1 MKKTILFG
9 MITAMGLAS
18 CSEEDGL
25 MQGMSGDAIVFTS
38 SVASRVT
45 DTSFERDDIIGVSM
59 YAGNSFASGAEN
71 VQYAT
76 SNGSAFTSQS
86 PITWDQ
92 AGDEATVRFMGVYPY
107 RNGAVQ
113 NGIYSISLSTEEG
126 VDLSENDV
134 MYASTEN
141 VARDQNNISLPFV
154 HKLVKVVMQVCDETG
169 KGLSGATLK
178 INKQQTSGS
187 LDLTDGTVKAKGT
200 ESTLN
205 FAANSN
211 IPGEYQT
218 IVMPSGATPE
228 RVITITYKGVDY
240 PCPVDAYVFESG
252 KKIIFS
258 ATIDKSEPV
267 STNPVQVSADVKDW
281 TSDKIEA
288 GWIFGEGETFE
299 VSGKKA
305 CSLAENVQLSAT
317 PQPIGNFEGKLD
329 RKDVYSLEYAR
340 TAAEADASI
349 SVSGTIYSLPAGKMR
364 GTLLIPVGENV
375 TGFSVS
381 SENEGITL
389 TKVMVY
395 TNNIVGL
402 PITLWTGDGTPGNG
416 IASDEGFPAAGYRLI
431 VARVPLSEEQL
442 AQFVPGA
449 VLQCYFDDN
458 TDVNA
463 AELLWMGTLQL
474 FYRWDNVGKFD
485 EDTHCLTNVVTLS
498 MLDEIRENNN
508 VMILEKNWG
517 GDNLDFRLNRI
528 ELKPVGS
535 SEGEDFSNLLWCH
548 SAEGGEDC
556 YMGYGNIK
564 IGIPA
569 SLKSGDKI
577 RITYSGATEG
587 AYLEGVEG
595 VAGDVND
602 ENSPRIIEQMTINSE
617 DTTVDIQ
624 IDDTMCRAL
633 LELRNTERDGGIIP
647 LTISGQGLSVHKIQL
662 VRGTEE

>member
-18 CSEEDGL
+18 CSEKDGL

-45 DTSFERDDIIGVSM
+45 DTRFERNDVIGVSM

-76 SNGSAFTSQS
+76 SDGRAFTSQS

-113 NGIYSISLSTEEG
+113 NGIYSISLSTEKG
-126 VDLSENDV
+126 VDLSKNDV

-154 HKLVKVVMQVCDETG
+154 HKLVKVVMQVCDEKG
-169 KGLSGATLK
+169 DGLSGATLK

-187 LDLTDGTVKAKGT
+187 LDLTDGTVRAEGA
-200 ESTLN
+200 ESTLE

-211 IPGEYQT
+211 FPGEYQT

-228 RVITITYKGVDY
+228 RVITITYNGVDY

-258 ATIDKSEPV
+258 ATIDKSGPV
-267 STNPVQVSADVKDW
+267 STNPVQVSADVEDW
-281 TSDKIEA
+281 TPEEIEA
-288 GWIFGEGETFE
+288 GWIFFGEGETFE
-299 VSGKKA
+299 VSGKRA
-305 CSLAENVQLSAT
+305 CSLAENVQLSDT
-317 PQPIGNFEGKLD
+317 PQQIGDFKGTLD
-329 RKDVYSLEYAR
+329 KNDVYSLEYTR
-340 TAAEADASI
+340 TAAEGNASI
-349 SVSGTIYSLPAGKMR
+349 SVSGTTYSLPAGKKR
-364 GTLLIPVGENV
+364 GTLLIPVGEKNV
-375 TGFSVS
+375 KGFSVS
-381 SENEGITL
+381 SENKGITL

-402 PITLWTGDGTPGNG
+402 PVTLWTGDGKPGNG

-442 AQFVPGA
+442 DLFVPGA

-474 FYRWDNVGKFD
+474 FYQWNNVGKFD
-485 EDTHCLTNVVTLS
+485 ENTHCLTNVVTLS

-508 VMILEKNWG
+508 VMILEKNWN
-517 GDNLDFRLNRI
+517 DNLKFCLNRI

-548 SAEGGEDC
+548 SAEGGENC
-556 YMGYGNIK
+556 YMDHGDIN

-569 SLKSGDKI
+569 SLQSGDKI

-587 AYLEGVEG
+587 AYLEGV
-595 VAGDVND
+595 AGDVNN
-602 ENSPRIIEQMTINSE
+602 ENSPRIFEQKTINSE

-624 IDDTMCRAL
+624 IDDTMCRDL

-662 VRGTEE
+662 VR

>member
-45 DTSFERDDIIGVSM
+45 DTSFEPDDTIGVSM
-59 YAGNSFASGAEN
+59 YVGNSFASGAEN

-126 VDLSENDV
+126 VALSENDV

-141 VARDQNNISLPFV
+141 IAKDQNNISLPFV
-154 HKLVKVVMQVCDETG
+154 HKLVKVVMQVCDEKG
-169 KGLSGATLK
+169 AGLSGATLK

-187 LDLTDGTVKAKGT
+187 LDLTDGTVRAEGT
-200 ESTLN
+200 ESTLE

-228 RVITITYKGVDY
+228 RVITITYNGVDY

-258 ATIDKSEPV
+258 ATIDKSRPV
-267 STNPVQVSADVKDW
+267 STNPVQVSADVEDW
-281 TSDKIEA
+281 TPEEKA

-305 CSLAENVQLSAT
+305 CSLAENVQLSDT
-317 PQPIGNFEGKLD
+317 PQQIGGFEGTLD
-329 RKDVYSLEYAR
+329 KNDVYSLEYTR

-349 SVSGTIYSLPAGKMR
+349 AVSGTNYSLPAGKMN
-364 GTLLIPVGENV
+364 GTLLIPVGKNV
-375 TGFSVS
+375 TGFLVS
-381 SENEGITL
+381 SANKDITL

-402 PITLWTGDGTPGNG
+402 PVTLWTGDGIPGNG
-416 IASDEGFPAAGYRLI
+416 IASDEGFPAAGYRPI
-431 VARVPLSEEQL
+431 VARIPLSEEQL
-442 AQFVPGA
+442 ALFVPGA

-474 FYRWDNVGKFD
+474 FYQWNNVGKFD
-485 EDTHCLTNVVTLS
+485 ENTHCLTNVVTLS

-508 VMILEKNWG
+508 VMILEKNWN
-517 GDNLDFRLNRI
+517 DNLEFCLNRI
-528 ELKPVGS
+528 ELKPVSS
-535 SEGEDFSNLLWCH
+535 SESEDFSNLLWCH
-548 SAEGGEDC
+548 SAEGGKDC
-556 YMGYGNIK
+556 YMDYGDIN

-569 SLKSGDKI
+569 SLMSGDKI

-587 AYLEGVEG
+587 AYLEGV
-595 VAGDVND
+595 AGNVND
-602 ENSPRIIEQMTINSE
+602 ENSPRIFEQNTINS
-617 DTTVDIQ
+617 DATTVDIQ
-624 IDDTMCRAL
+624 IDDEMRSAL
-633 LELRNTERDGGIIP
+633 LELRNTEREKSGIVP
-647 LTISGQGLSVHKIQL
+647 LTISGEKLTVHKIQL
-662 VRGTEE
+662 VRGTGK

>member
-59 YAGNSFASGAEN
+59 YVGNSFASGAEN

-76 SNGSAFTSQS
+76 SDGSDFTSQS

-126 VDLSENDV
+126 VALSENDV

-154 HKLVKVVMQVCDETG
+154 HKLVKVVMQVCDEKG
-169 KGLSGATLK
+169 NGLSGATLK
-178 INKQQTSGS
+178 INKQRTSGS
-187 LDLTDGTVKAKGT
+187 LDLTDGTVRAEGA
-200 ESTLN
+200 ESTLE

-228 RVITITYKGVDY
+228 RVITITYNGVDY

-381 SENEGITL
+381 SEYEGITL
-389 TKVMVY
+389 TKVLVY
-395 TNNIVGL
+395 TNKIVGL
-402 PITLWTGDGTPGNG
+402 PVTLWTGNGTPGNG

-442 AQFVPGA
+442 NLFVPGA

-458 TDVNA
+458 TNVDA

-474 FYRWDNVGKFD
+474 FYRWDNVGEFD
-485 EDTHCLTNVVTLS
+485 ENTHCLTNVVTLS

-508 VMILEKNWG
+508 VMILEKNFG

-528 ELKPVGS
+528 ELKPLIS
-535 SEGEDFSNLLWCH
+535 SETEDFSNLLWCH

-587 AYLEGVEG
+587 AYLEGV
-595 VAGDVND
+595 AGDVND
-602 ENSPRIIEQMTINSE
+602 ENSPRIFEQKTINS
-617 DTTVDIQ
+617 DATTVDIQ
-624 IDDTMCRAL
+624 IDDTMCSAL

-662 VRGTEE
+662 VRGTGE

>member
-18 CSEEDGL
+18 CSEKDGL
-25 MQGMSGDAIVFTS
+25 IQGMSGDAIVFTS

-45 DTSFERDDIIGVSM
+45 DTSFEPDDIIGVSM
-59 YAGNSFASGAEN
+59 YAGNSFTSGAEN
-71 VQYAT
+71 VQYTT
-76 SNGSAFTSQS
+76 SDGSAFSSQS

-113 NGIYSISLSTEEG
+113 NGIYSISLSTEKG
-126 VDLSENDV
+126 VALSENDV

-141 VARDQNNISLPFV
+141 IAKDQNNISLPFV
-154 HKLVKVVMQVCDETG
+154 HKLVKVVMQVCDEKG
-169 KGLSGATLK
+169 AGLSGATLK

-187 LDLTDGTVKAKGT
+187 LDLTDGTVRAEGT
-200 ESTLN
+200 ESTLE

-228 RVITITYKGVDY
+228 RVITITYNGVDY
-240 PCPVDAYVFESG
+240 PCPVDTYVFESG

-258 ATIDKSEPV
+258 ATIDKSGPV
-267 STNPVQVSADVKDW
+267 STNPVQVSANVEDW
-281 TSDKIEA
+281 TPEKIEA

-299 VSGKKA
+299 VSGKRA

-317 PQPIGNFEGKLD
+317 PQQIGDFEGTLD
-329 RKDVYSLEYAR
+329 ENDVYSLEYTR
-340 TAAEADASI
+340 TAAETNASI
-349 SVSGTIYSLPAGKMR
+349 VVSGTKYSLPAGKMS
-364 GTLLIPVGENV
+364 GTLLVPVGENV

-389 TKVMVY
+389 TKVLVY
-395 TNNIVGL
+395 TNSIVGL
-402 PITLWTGDGTPGNG
+402 PVTLWIGDGTPGNG
-416 IASDEGFPAAGYRLI
+416 MVGEEAFPAAGYRLI
-431 VARVPLSEEQL
+431 VARIPLSEEQL
-442 AQFVPGA
+442 DLFVPGA
-449 VLQCYFDDN
+449 ILRCYFDDN
-458 TDVNA
+458 TNVDA

-474 FYRWDNVGKFD
+474 FYRWDNVGEFD
-485 EDTHCLTNVVTLS
+485 ENTHCLTNVVTLS

-528 ELKPVGS
+528 ELKPVIS
-535 SEGEDFSNLLWCH
+535 SETENFSNLLWCH
-548 SAEGGEDC
+548 SAEGGGDC
-556 YMGYGNIK
+556 AMDWGNIK

-569 SLKSGDKI
+569 SLKSGDII

-587 AYLEGVEG
+587 ACLEG
-595 VAGDVND
+595 VAGDLNE
-602 ENSPRIIEQMTINSE
+602 ENSPRIFEQKTINS
-617 DTTVDIQ
+617 DATTVDIQ
-624 IDDTMCRAL
+624 IDDEMCSAL
-633 LELRNTERDGGIIP
+633 LELRNAERESGIVP
-647 LTISGQGLSVHKIQL
+647 LTISGEKLTVHKIQL
-662 VRGTEE
+662 VRGTGK

>member
-76 SNGSAFTSQS
+76 SDGSDFTSQS

-126 VDLSENDV
+126 VALSENDV

-154 HKLVKVVMQVCDETG
+154 HKLVKVVMQVCDEKG
-169 KGLSGATLK
+169 NGLSGATLK
-178 INKQQTSGS
+178 INKQRTSGS
-187 LDLTDGTVKAKGT
+187 LDLTDGTVRAEGA
-200 ESTLN
+200 ESTLE

-228 RVITITYKGVDY
+228 RVITITYNGVDY

-299 VSGKKA
+299 VLGKKA

-329 RKDVYSLEYAR
+329 VKDVYSLEYAR
-340 TAAEADASI
+340 TAADADASI
-349 SVSGTIYSLPAGKMR
+349 SVSGTNYILPAGKMR
-364 GTLLIPVGENV
+364 GTLLIPVGEKNV

-381 SENEGITL
+381 SKNEGITL

-402 PITLWTGDGTPGNG
+402 PITLWTGDGTSGNG
-416 IASDEGFPAAGYRLI
+416 IASDEGFPAAGYRPI
-431 VARVPLSEEQL
+431 VARIPLSEEQL
-442 AQFVPGA
+442 NLFVPGA
-449 VLQCYFDDN
+449 VLRCYFDNN

-474 FYRWDNVGKFD
+474 FYQWTNVGKFD
-485 EDTHCLTNVVTLS
+485 ENTHCLTNVVTLS

-508 VMILEKNWG
+508 VMILEKTWN
-517 GDNLDFRLNRI
+517 DNLEFCLNRI
-528 ELKPVGS
+528 ELKPVIS
-535 SEGEDFSNLLWCH
+535 SEIENFSNLLWCH
-548 SAEGGEDC
+548 YAEGGEDC
-556 YMGYGNIK
+556 HMDHGDIN

-587 AYLEGVEG
+587 AYLEGV
-595 VAGDVND
+595 AGDVNN
-602 ENSPRIIEQMTINSE
+602 ENSPRIFEQKTINS
-617 DTTVDIQ
+617 DATTVDIQ
-624 IDDTMCRAL
+624 IDDTMCSSL
-633 LELRNTERDGGIIP
+633 LELRSTERDGGIIP

>member
-18 CSEEDGL
+18 CSEKDGL

-45 DTSFERDDIIGVSM
+45 DTSFEPKDIIGVSM

-76 SNGSAFTSQS
+76 SDGSDFTSQS

-113 NGIYSISLSTEEG
+113 NGIYSIRLSTEEG
-126 VDLSENDV
+126 VALSENDV

-154 HKLVKVVMQVCDETG
+154 HKLVKVVMQVCDEKG
-169 KGLSGATLK
+169 KGLSSASVK
-178 INKQQTSGS
+178 IDKQQTAGT
-187 LDLTDGTVKAKGT
+187 LNLEDGTVTVTGSQDAV
-200 ESTLN
+200 LD

-211 IPGEYQT
+211 VPGEYQT

-228 RVITITYKGVDY
+228 RVITITYNGVDY

-267 STNPVQVSADVKDW
+267 STNPVRVSADVENW

-299 VSGKKA
+299 VSGKRA

-317 PQPIGNFEGKLD
+317 PKQIGGFEGTLD
-329 RKDVYSLEYAR
+329 KNDVYSLEYTR
-340 TAAEADASI
+340 TDAEADASI
-349 SVSGTIYSLPAGKMR
+349 AVSETNYSLPAGKKS

-381 SENEGITL
+381 SKYEGITL

-402 PITLWTGDGTPGNG
+402 PVTLWTGDGTLGNG
-416 IASDEGFPAAGYRLI
+416 IASDEGFPAAGFRPI
-431 VARVPLSEEQL
+431 VARIPLSEEQL
-442 AQFVPGA
+442 NLFVPGA
-449 VLQCYFDDN
+449 VLRCYFDNN

-474 FYRWDNVGKFD
+474 FYRWDNVGEFD
-485 EDTHCLTNVVTLS
+485 ENTHCLTNVVTLS
-498 MLDEIRENNN
+498 MCDEIRENKNE
-508 VMILEKNWG
+508 IIFEKNWS
-517 GDNLDFRLNRI
+517 DNLDFRLNRI
-528 ELKPVGS
+528 ELKPVIS
-535 SEGEDFSNLLWCH
+535 SETEDFSNLLWCH

-556 YMGYGNIK
+556 YMGYGKIK

-577 RITYSGATEG
+577 QITYSGATEG
-587 AYLEGVEG
+587 AYLEGV
-595 VAGDVND
+595 AGDADN
-602 ENSPRIIEQMTINSE
+602 ENSPRIFEQKTINS
-617 DTTVDIQ
+617 DATTVDIQ
-624 IDDTMCRAL
+624 IDNTMCSAL
-633 LELRNTERDGGIIP
+633 LDLRNTEREGGIIP

-662 VRGTEE
+662 VRGTGE

>member
-76 SNGSAFTSQS
+76 SDGSDFTSQS

-126 VDLSENDV
+126 VALSENDV

-154 HKLVKVVMQVCDETG
+154 HKLVKVVMQVCDEKG
-169 KGLSGATLK
+169 NGLSGATLK
-178 INKQQTSGS
+178 INKQRTSGS
-187 LDLTDGTVKAKGT
+187 LDLTDGTVRAEGA
-200 ESTLN
+200 ESTLE

-228 RVITITYKGVDY
+228 RVITITYNGVDY

-587 AYLEGVEG
+587 AYLEGV
-595 VAGDVND
+595 AGDADD
-602 ENSPRIIEQMTINSE
+602 ENSPRIFEQKTINS
-617 DTTVDIQ
+617 DATTVDIQ
-624 IDDTMCRAL
+624 IDDTMYSAL

>member
-45 DTSFERDDIIGVSM
+45 DTSFEPDDIIGVSM

-76 SNGSAFTSQS
+76 SDGSDFTSQS

-126 VDLSENDV
+126 VALSENDV

-154 HKLVKVVMQVCDETG
+154 HKLVKVVMQVCDEKG

-178 INKQQTSGS
+178 INKQRTSGS
-187 LDLTDGTVKAKGT
+187 LDLTDGTVRAEGA
-200 ESTLN
+200 ESTLE

-228 RVITITYKGVDY
+228 RVITITYNGVDY

-258 ATIDKSEPV
+258 ATIDKSGPV
-267 STNPVQVSADVKDW
+267 STNPVQVSADVEDW
-281 TSDKIEA
+281 TSEEKA

-299 VSGKKA
+299 VSGKRA

-317 PQPIGNFEGKLD
+317 PQQIGDFEGTLEKN
-329 RKDVYSLEYAR
+329 DVYSLEYTR
-340 TAAEADASI
+340 TAADADASI
-349 SVSGTIYSLPAGKMR
+349 SVSGTTYSLPAGKMN

-381 SENEGITL
+381 SEYEGITL
-389 TKVMVY
+389 TKVLVY
-395 TNNIVGL
+395 TNNIVGS
-402 PITLWTGDGTPGNG
+402 PITLWIGNGTPGNG
-416 IASDEGFPAAGYRLI
+416 MASEEGFPAAGYRLI
-431 VARVPLSEEQL
+431 VARIPLSEEQL
-442 AQFVPGA
+442 NLFVPGA

-458 TDVNA
+458 TNVDA

-474 FYRWDNVGKFD
+474 FYRWDNVGEFD
-485 EDTHCLTNVVTLS
+485 ENTHCLTNVVTLS

-508 VMILEKNWG
+508 VMILEKNWN
-517 GDNLDFRLNRI
+517 DNLDFRLNRI
-528 ELKPVGS
+528 ELKPVIS
-535 SEGEDFSNLLWCH
+535 SETKNFSNLLWCH
-548 SAEGGEDC
+548 SAEGGGDC
-556 YMGYGNIK
+556 DMDWGNIK

-569 SLKSGDKI
+569 SLKSGDII

-587 AYLEGVEG
+587 ACLEG
-595 VAGDVND
+595 VAGDLNE
-602 ENSPRIIEQMTINSE
+602 ENSPRIFEQKTINS
-617 DTTVDIQ
+617 DATTVDIQ
-624 IDDTMCRAL
+624 IDDTMCSAL

-662 VRGTEE
+662 VRGTGE

>member
-18 CSEEDGL
+18 CSEKDGL

-45 DTSFERDDIIGVSM
+45 DTSFEPKDIIGVSM
-59 YAGNSFASGAEN
+59 YVGNSFASGAEN

-76 SNGSAFTSQS
+76 SDGRDFTSQS

-113 NGIYSISLSTEEG
+113 NGIYSIRLSTEEG

-169 KGLSGATLK
+169 KGLSNATLK

-187 LDLTDGTVKAKGT
+187 LDLTDGTVRAEGA
-200 ESTLN
+200 ESTLE

-211 IPGEYQT
+211 VPGEYQT

-228 RVITITYKGVDY
+228 RVITITYNDVDY

-258 ATIDKSEPV
+258 ATIDKSGPA
-267 STNPVQVSADVKDW
+267 STNPVQVSADVENWRPDR
-281 TSDKIEA
+281 IEA

-305 CSLAENVQLSAT
+305 CSLAENVQLSDT
-317 PQPIGNFEGKLD
+317 PQQIGDFKGTLD
-329 RKDVYSLEYAR
+329 KNDVYSLEYTR
-340 TAAEADASI
+340 TAAEGNASI
-349 SVSGTIYSLPAGKMR
+349 AVSGTNYSLPAGKMS

-381 SENEGITL
+381 SKNEGITL

-402 PITLWTGDGTPGNG
+402 PVTLWTGNGTPGNG

-431 VARVPLSEEQL
+431 VARVTLSEEQL

-449 VLQCYFDDN
+449 VLQCYFNDN
-458 TDVNA
+458 TNVDA
-463 AELLWMGTLQL
+463 AGLLWMGTLQL
-474 FYRWDNVGKFD
+474 FYQWSNVGKFD

-528 ELKPVGS
+528 ELKPVIS
-535 SEGEDFSNLLWCH
+535 SETEDFSNLLWCH

-556 YMGYGNIK
+556 YMDYGDIN

-569 SLKSGDKI
+569 SLMPGDKI
-577 RITYSGATEG
+577 QITYSGATEG
-587 AYLEGVEG
+587 AYLEGV
-595 VAGDVND
+595 AGDAND
-602 ENSPRIIEQMTINSE
+602 ENSPRIFEQKTINS
-617 DTTVDIQ
+617 DATTVDIQ
-624 IDDTMCRAL
+624 IDNTMCSAL
-633 LELRNTERDGGIIP
+633 LELRNTEREGGIIP

-662 VRGTEE
+662 VRGTGE

>member
-45 DTSFERDDIIGVSM
+45 DTSFEPDDIIGVSM
-59 YAGNSFASGAEN
+59 YVGNSFASGAEN

-126 VDLSENDV
+126 VALSENDV

-154 HKLVKVVMQVCDETG
+154 HKLVKVVMQVCDEKG
-169 KGLSGATLK
+169 NGLSGATLK
-178 INKQQTSGS
+178 INKQRTSGS
-187 LDLTDGTVKAKGT
+187 LDLTDGTVRAEGA
-200 ESTLN
+200 ESTLE

-211 IPGEYQT
+211 VPGKYQT

-228 RVITITYKGVDY
+228 RVITITYNGVDY

-258 ATIDKSEPV
+258 ATIDKSGPV
-267 STNPVQVSADVKDW
+267 STNPVQVSADVEDW
-281 TSDKIEA
+281 TLEKIEA

-305 CSLAENVQLSAT
+305 CSLAENVQLNAT
-317 PQPIGNFEGKLD
+317 PQPIGDFEGTLD
-329 RKDVYSLEYAR
+329 GNDVYSLEYTR
-340 TAAEADASI
+340 TAAEAEASI
-349 SVSGTIYSLPAGKMR
+349 SVSGTNYSLPAGKMR

-375 TGFSVS
+375 TGFLVS
-381 SENEGITL
+381 SEYEGITL

-402 PITLWTGDGTPGNG
+402 PITLWTGNGTPGNG
-416 IASDEGFPAAGYRLI
+416 MASEEGFPAAGYRLI
-431 VARVPLSEEQL
+431 VARIPLSEEQL
-442 AQFVPGA
+442 NLFVPGA

-458 TDVNA
+458 TNVDA

-474 FYRWDNVGKFD
+474 FYRWDNVGEFD
-485 EDTHCLTNVVTLS
+485 ENTHCLTNVVTLS

-508 VMILEKNWG
+508 VMILEKNWS

-528 ELKPVGS
+528 ELKPVIS
-535 SEGEDFSNLLWCH
+535 SETENFSNLLWCH
-548 SAEGGEDC
+548 SAEGGGDC
-556 YMGYGNIK
+556 DMNWGNIK

-569 SLKSGDKI
+569 SLKSGDII

-587 AYLEGVEG
+587 ACLEG
-595 VAGDVND
+595 VAGDLNE
-602 ENSPRIIEQMTINSE
+602 ENSPRIFEQKTINS
-617 DTTVDIQ
+617 DATTVDIQ
-624 IDDTMCRAL
+624 IDDTMCSAL

-662 VRGTEE
+662 VRGTGE

>member
-18 CSEEDGL
+18 CSEKDGL
-25 MQGMSGDAIVFTS
+25 IQGMSGDAIVFTS

-45 DTSFERDDIIGVSM
+45 DTRFEPDDVIGVSM

-76 SNGSAFTSQS
+76 SDGSDFTSQS

-92 AGDEATVRFMGVYPY
+92 AGDEAAVRFMGVYPY

-113 NGIYSISLSTEEG
+113 NGIYSIRLSTEKG
-126 VDLSENDV
+126 VALSENDV

-141 VARDQNNISLPFV
+141 IAKDQNNISLPFV
-154 HKLVKVVMQVCDETG
+154 HKLVKVVMQVCDEKG
-169 KGLSGATLK
+169 AGLSGATLK

-187 LDLTDGTVKAKGT
+187 LDLTDGTVRAEGA
-200 ESTLN
+200 ESTLE

-211 IPGEYQT
+211 VPGEYQT

-228 RVITITYKGVDY
+228 RVITITYNGVDY

-258 ATIDKSEPV
+258 ATIDKSGPV
-267 STNPVQVSADVKDW
+267 STNPVQVSADVEDW
-281 TSDKIEA
+281 TSEKIEA

-299 VSGKKA
+299 VSGKRA

-317 PQPIGNFEGKLD
+317 PQQIGDFEGTLEKN
-329 RKDVYSLEYAR
+329 DVYSLEYTR
-340 TAAEADASI
+340 TDAEADASI
-349 SVSGTIYSLPAGKMR
+349 AVSKTNYSLPAGKMS

-402 PITLWTGDGTPGNG
+402 PITLWTGNGTPGNG

-431 VARVPLSEEQL
+431 VARVTLSEEQL

-474 FYRWDNVGKFD
+474 FYQWNNVGKFD

-528 ELKPVGS
+528 ELKPVIS
-535 SEGEDFSNLLWCH
+535 SETEDFSNLLWCH
-548 SAEGGEDC
+548 SAEGGKDC
-556 YMGYGNIK
+556 YMDYGDIN

-569 SLKSGDKI
+569 SLMPGDKI
-577 RITYSGATEG
+577 QITYSGATEG
-587 AYLEGVEG
+587 AYLEGV
-595 VAGDVND
+595 AGNAND
-602 ENSPRIIEQMTINSE
+602 ENSPRIFEQKTINS
-617 DTTVDIQ
+617 DATTVDIQ
-624 IDDTMCRAL
+624 IDNTMCSAL
-633 LELRNTERDGGIIP
+633 LELRNTERKGGIIP

>member
-18 CSEEDGL
+18 CSEKDGL
-25 MQGMSGDAIVFTS
+25 IQGMSGDAIVFTS

-45 DTSFERDDIIGVSM
+45 DMSFEPKDIIGVSM
-59 YAGNSFASGAEN
+59 YVGNSFASGAEN

-76 SNGSAFTSQS
+76 SDGRDFTSQS

-113 NGIYSISLSTEEG
+113 NGIYSIRLSTEEG

-187 LDLTDGTVKAKGT
+187 LDLTDGTVRAEGA
-200 ESTLN
+200 ESTLE

-211 IPGEYQT
+211 APGEYQT

-228 RVITITYKGVDY
+228 RVITITYNDVDY

-258 ATIDKSEPV
+258 ATIDKSRPD
-267 STNPVQVSADVKDW
+267 STNPVQVSANVEDW
-281 TSDKIEA
+281 RPEEKA
-288 GWIFGEGETFE
+288 WWIFGEGETFE
-299 VSGKKA
+299 VFGKKA
-305 CSLAENVQLSAT
+305 CSLAENVPLSNT
-317 PQPIGNFEGKLD
+317 PQQIGDFEGTLD
-329 RKDVYSLEYAR
+329 KNDVYSLEYTR
-340 TAAEADASI
+340 TDAEADASI
-349 SVSGTIYSLPAGKMR
+349 AVSGTNYSLPAGKKN

-381 SENEGITL
+381 SKYEGITL

-402 PITLWTGDGTPGNG
+402 PVTLWTGNGTPGNG

-431 VARVPLSEEQL
+431 VARVTLSEEQL

-449 VLQCYFDDN
+449 VLQCYFNDN
-458 TDVNA
+458 TNVDA
-463 AELLWMGTLQL
+463 AGLLWMGTLQL
-474 FYRWDNVGKFD
+474 FYQWSNVGKFD

-528 ELKPVGS
+528 ELKPVIS
-535 SEGEDFSNLLWCH
+535 SETEDFSNLLWCH

-556 YMGYGNIK
+556 YMDYGDIN

-569 SLKSGDKI
+569 SLMPGDKI
-577 RITYSGATEG
+577 QITYSGATEG
-587 AYLEGVEG
+587 AYLEGV
-595 VAGDVND
+595 AGDAND
-602 ENSPRIIEQMTINSE
+602 ENSPRIFEQKTINS
-617 DTTVDIQ
+617 DATTVDIQ
-624 IDDTMCRAL
+624 IDNTMCSAL
-633 LELRNTERDGGIIP
+633 LELRNTEREGGIIP

-662 VRGTEE
+662 VRGTGE

>member
-18 CSEEDGL
+18 CSEKDGL
-25 MQGMSGDAIVFTS
+25 IQGMSGDAIVFTS

-45 DTSFERDDIIGVSM
+45 DTSFEPKDIIGVSM
-59 YAGNSFASGAEN
+59 YVGNSFASGAEN

-76 SNGSAFTSQS
+76 SNGRDFTSQS

-113 NGIYSISLSTEEG
+113 NGIYSIRLSTEEG

-187 LDLTDGTVKAKGT
+187 LDLTDGTVRAEGA
-200 ESTLN
+200 ESTLE

-211 IPGEYQT
+211 APGEYQT

-228 RVITITYKGVDY
+228 RVITITYNDVDY

-258 ATIDKSEPV
+258 ATIDKSGPA
-267 STNPVQVSADVKDW
+267 STNPVQVSANVEKW
-281 TSDKIEA
+281 TPEKIEA

-299 VSGKKA
+299 VSGKRA

-317 PQPIGNFEGKLD
+317 PQQIGDFEGTLD
-329 RKDVYSLEYAR
+329 RNDVYSLEYTR
-340 TAAEADASI
+340 TDAEADASI
-349 SVSGTIYSLPAGKMR
+349 AVSETNYSLPAGKKS

-381 SENEGITL
+381 SKYEGITL

-402 PITLWTGDGTPGNG
+402 PVTLWTGNGTPGNG

-431 VARVPLSEEQL
+431 VARVTLSEEQL

-449 VLQCYFDDN
+449 VLQCYFNDN
-458 TDVNA
+458 TNVDA
-463 AELLWMGTLQL
+463 AGLLWMGTLQL
-474 FYRWDNVGKFD
+474 FYQWSNVGKFD

-528 ELKPVGS
+528 ELKPVIS
-535 SEGEDFSNLLWCH
+535 SETEDFSNLLWCH

-556 YMGYGNIK
+556 YMDYGDIN

-569 SLKSGDKI
+569 SLMPGDKI
-577 RITYSGATEG
+577 QITYSGATEG
-587 AYLEGVEG
+587 AYLEGV
-595 VAGDVND
+595 AGDAND
-602 ENSPRIIEQMTINSE
+602 ENSPRIFEQKTINS
-617 DTTVDIQ
+617 DATTVDIQ
-624 IDDTMCRAL
+624 IDNTMCSAL
-633 LELRNTERDGGIIP
+633 LELRNTEREGGIIP

-662 VRGTEE
+662 VRGTGE

>member
-18 CSEEDGL
+18 CSEKDGL
-25 MQGMSGDAIVFTS
+25 IQGMSGDAIVFTS

-45 DTSFERDDIIGVSM
+45 DTRFEPKDIIGVSM

-76 SNGSAFTSQS
+76 SDGRDFTSQS

-113 NGIYSISLSTEEG
+113 NGIYSIRLSTEEG

-187 LDLTDGTVKAKGT
+187 LDLTDGTVRAEGA
-200 ESTLN
+200 ESTLE

-211 IPGEYQT
+211 APGEYQT

-258 ATIDKSEPV
+258 ATIDKSGPA
-267 STNPVQVSADVKDW
+267 STNSVQVSANVGNW
-281 TSDKIEA
+281 TPEEIEA
-288 GWIFGEGETFE
+288 GWIFFGESETFE
-299 VSGKKA
+299 VFGKKA

-317 PQPIGNFEGKLD
+317 PQQIGDFEGTLD
-329 RKDVYSLEYAR
+329 GNDVYSLEYTR
-340 TAAEADASI
+340 TAAEGDASI
-349 SVSGTIYSLPAGKMR
+349 SVSGTNYSLPAGKMS
-364 GTLLIPVGENV
+364 GTLLIPVGKNV

-381 SENEGITL
+381 SEYKDITL
-389 TKVMVY
+389 TKVLVY

-402 PITLWTGDGTPGNG
+402 PVTLWTGDGTTGNG
-416 IASDEGFPAAGYRLI
+416 IASDEGFPAAGYRPI
-431 VARVPLSEEQL
+431 VARVPLSGEQL

-474 FYRWDNVGKFD
+474 FYRWDNVGEFD
-485 EDTHCLTNVVTLS
+485 ENTHCLTNVVTLS
-498 MLDEIRENNN
+498 MCDEIRENKNE
-508 VMILEKNWG
+508 IIFEKNWS
-517 GDNLDFRLNRI
+517 DNLDFRLNRI

-556 YMGYGNIK
+556 YMGYGKIK

-577 RITYSGATEG
+577 QITYSGATEG
-587 AYLEGVEG
+587 AYLEGV
-595 VAGDVND
+595 AGDAD
-602 ENSPRIIEQMTINSE
+602 DKNSPRIFEQMTINSE

-624 IDDTMCRAL
+624 IDDTMCSAL
-633 LELRNTERDGGIIP
+633 LDLRNTERDGGIIP

-662 VRGTEE
+662 VRGTGE

>member
-18 CSEEDGL
+18 CSEKDGL
-25 MQGMSGDAIVFTS
+25 IQGMSGDAIVFTS

-45 DTSFERDDIIGVSM
+45 DTRFERDDVIGVSM

-76 SNGSAFTSQS
+76 SDGSDFTSQS

-113 NGIYSISLSTEEG
+113 NGIYSIRLSTEKG
-126 VDLSENDV
+126 VALSKNDV

-141 VARDQNNISLPFV
+141 IAKDQNNISLPFV
-154 HKLVKVVMQVCDETG
+154 HKLVKVVMQVCDEKG
-169 KGLSGATLK
+169 AGLSGATLK

-187 LDLTDGTVKAKGT
+187 LDLTDGTVRAEGA
-200 ESTLN
+200 ESTLE

-211 IPGEYQT
+211 VPGEYQT

-228 RVITITYKGVDY
+228 RVITITYNGVDY

-258 ATIDKSEPV
+258 ATIDKNGPV
-267 STNPVQVSADVKDW
+267 STNSVQVSANVGNW
-281 TSDKIEA
+281 TPEEIEA
-288 GWIFGEGETFE
+288 GWIFFGESETFE
-299 VSGKKA
+299 VFGKKA
-305 CSLAENVQLSAT
+305 CSLAENVHLSDT
-317 PQPIGNFEGKLD
+317 PQQIGDFEGTLD
-329 RKDVYSLEYAR
+329 KYDVYSLEYTR
-340 TAAEADASI
+340 TAAEGNASI
-349 SVSGTIYSLPAGKMR
+349 AVSGTNYSLPAGKMS

-381 SENEGITL
+381 SEYEGITL
-389 TKVMVY
+389 TKVLVY

-402 PITLWTGDGTPGNG
+402 PITLWTGNGTPGHG
-416 IASDEGFPAAGYRLI
+416 IASDEGFPAAGFRPI
-431 VARVPLSEEQL
+431 VARIPLSEEQL
-442 AQFVPGA
+442 NLFVPGA

-458 TDVNA
+458 TNVDA

-474 FYRWDNVGKFD
+474 FYRWDNVGEFD
-485 EDTHCLTNVVTLS
+485 ENTHCLTNVVTLS
-498 MLDEIRENNN
+498 MCDEIRENKN

-528 ELKPVGS
+528 ELKPVIS
-535 SEGEDFSNLLWCH
+535 SETEKFSNLLWCH

-587 AYLEGVEG
+587 AYLEGV
-595 VAGDVND
+595 AGDAND
-602 ENSPRIIEQMTINSE
+602 ESSPRIIEQMAINSE
-617 DTTVDIQ
+617 DTTVEIQ
-624 IDDTMCRAL
+624 IDDTMCSAL
-633 LELRNTERDGGIIP
+633 LELRNTERDNRGIIP
-647 LTISGQGLSVHKIQL
+647 LTISGKGLSVHKIQL
-662 VRGTEE
+662 VRGTGE

>member
-45 DTSFERDDIIGVSM
+45 DTSFEPDDIIGVSM

-76 SNGSAFTSQS
+76 SDGSDFTSQS

-126 VDLSENDV
+126 VALSENDV

-154 HKLVKVVMQVCDETG
+154 HKLVKVVMQVCDEKG

-178 INKQQTSGS
+178 INKQRTSGS
-187 LDLTDGTVKAKGT
+187 LDLTDGTVRAEGA
-200 ESTLN
+200 ESTLE

-211 IPGEYQT
+211 VPGEYQT

-228 RVITITYKGVDY
+228 RVITITYNGVDY

-449 VLQCYFDDN
+449 VLQCYFNDN

-528 ELKPVGS
+528 ELKPVIS
-535 SEGEDFSNLLWCH
+535 SETEDFSNLLWCH

-587 AYLEGVEG
+587 AYLEGV
-595 VAGDVND
+595 AGDADD
-602 ENSPRIIEQMTINSE
+602 ENSPRIFEQKTINS
-617 DTTVDIQ
+617 DATTVDIQ
-624 IDDTMCRAL
+624 IDDTMYSAL

>member
-76 SNGSAFTSQS
+76 SDGSDFTSQS

-126 VDLSENDV
+126 VALSENDV

-154 HKLVKVVMQVCDETG
+154 HKLVKVVMQVCDEKG
-169 KGLSGATLK
+169 NGLSGATLK
-178 INKQQTSGS
+178 INKQRTSGS
-187 LDLTDGTVKAKGT
+187 LDLTDGTVRAEGA
-200 ESTLN
+200 ESTLE

-228 RVITITYKGVDY
+228 RVITITYNGVDY

-528 ELKPVGS
+528 ELKPVIS
-535 SEGEDFSNLLWCH
+535 SETEDFSNLLWCH

-587 AYLEGVEG
+587 AYLEGV
-595 VAGDVND
+595 AGDADD
-602 ENSPRIIEQMTINSE
+602 ENSPRIFEQKTINS
-617 DTTVDIQ
+617 DATTVDIQ
-624 IDDTMCRAL
+624 IDDTMYSAL

>member
-45 DTSFERDDIIGVSM
+45 DMSFEPKDIIGVSM

-141 VARDQNNISLPFV
+141 VAKDQNNISLPFV

-169 KGLSGATLK
+169 AGLSGATLK

-187 LDLTDGTVKAKGT
+187 LNLTDGTVKAEGA
-200 ESTLN
+200 ESTLE
-205 FAANSN
+205 FAANSKA
-211 IPGEYQT
+211 PGEYQT

-228 RVITITYKGVDY
+228 RVITITYNGVDY

-267 STNPVQVSADVKDW
+267 STNPVQVSADVKAW
-281 TSDKIEA
+281 EPEKIEA
-288 GWIFGEGETFE
+288 GWIFGEGETFK
-299 VSGKKA
+299 VSGKRA
-305 CSLAENVQLSAT
+305 CSLAENVELSAT
-317 PQPIGNFEGKLD
+317 PQQIGDFEGTLD
-329 RKDVYSLEYAR
+329 KYDVYSLEYTR
-340 TAAEADASI
+340 TAADADASI
-349 SVSGTIYSLPAGKMR
+349 SVSGTNYSLPAGKMK

-381 SENEGITL
+381 SKNEDINITL

-402 PITLWTGDGTPGNG
+402 PITLWTGDGTPGKG
-416 IASDEGFPAAGYRLI
+416 TASEESFPAAGFRPI
-431 VARVPLSEEQL
+431 VARIPLSKEQL
-442 AQFVPGA
+442 DLFVPGA
-449 VLQCYFDDN
+449 VLRCYFDDN
-458 TDVNA
+458 TDIDA
-463 AELLWMGTLQL
+463 AGLLWMGTLQL
-474 FYRWDNVGKFD
+474 FYQWTNVGKFD

-498 MLDEIRENNN
+498 MCDEIRENKN
-508 VMILEKNWG
+508 VMILEKTWN
-517 GDNLDFRLNRI
+517 DNLEFCLNRI
-528 ELKPVGS
+528 ELKPVSS
-535 SEGEDFSNLLWCH
+535 SESEDFSNLLWCH
-548 SAEGGEDC
+548 SAEGGGDC
-556 YMGYGNIK
+556 DMNYGDIN

-569 SLKSGDKI
+569 SLESGDKI
-577 RITYSGATEG
+577 QITYSGATEG
-587 AYLEGVEG
+587 AYLEGV
-595 VAGDVND
+595 AGDVNN
-602 ENSPRIIEQMTINSE
+602 ENSPRIFKQNTINSGA
-617 DTTVDIQ
+617 TTVDIQ
-624 IDDTMCRAL
+624 IDDTMCSAL
-633 LELRNTERDGGIIP
+633 LDLRNTERDGGIIP

>member
-18 CSEEDGL
+18 CSEKDGL
-25 MQGMSGDAIVFTS
+25 IQGMSGDAIVFTS

-45 DTSFERDDIIGVSM
+45 DTSFEPKDIIGVSM
-59 YAGNSFASGAEN
+59 YVGNSFASGAEN

-76 SNGSAFTSQS
+76 SDGRDFTSQS

-113 NGIYSISLSTEEG
+113 NGIYSIRLSTEEG

-187 LDLTDGTVKAKGT
+187 LDLTDGTVRAEGA
-200 ESTLN
+200 ESTLE

-211 IPGEYQT
+211 APGEYQT

-228 RVITITYKGVDY
+228 RVITITYNDVDY

-258 ATIDKSEPV
+258 ATIDKSGPA
-267 STNPVQVSADVKDW
+267 STNPVQVSANVEKW
-281 TSDKIEA
+281 TPEKIEA

-299 VSGKKA
+299 VSGKRA

-317 PQPIGNFEGKLD
+317 PQQIGDFEGTLD
-329 RKDVYSLEYAR
+329 RNDVYSLEYTR
-340 TAAEADASI
+340 TDAEADASI
-349 SVSGTIYSLPAGKMR
+349 AVSETNYSLPAGKKS

-381 SENEGITL
+381 SKYEGITL

-402 PITLWTGDGTPGNG
+402 PVTLWTGNGTPGNG

-431 VARVPLSEEQL
+431 VARVTLSEEQL

-449 VLQCYFDDN
+449 VLQCYFNDN
-458 TDVNA
+458 TNVDA
-463 AELLWMGTLQL
+463 AGLLWMGTLQL
-474 FYRWDNVGKFD
+474 FYQWSNVGKFD

-528 ELKPVGS
+528 ELKPVIS
-535 SEGEDFSNLLWCH
+535 SETEDFSNLLWCH

-556 YMGYGNIK
+556 YMDYGDIN

-569 SLKSGDKI
+569 SLMPGDKI
-577 RITYSGATEG
+577 QITYSGATEG
-587 AYLEGVEG
+587 AYLEGV
-595 VAGDVND
+595 AGDAND
-602 ENSPRIIEQMTINSE
+602 ENSPRIFEQKTINS
-617 DTTVDIQ
+617 DATTVDIQ
-624 IDDTMCRAL
+624 IDNTMCSAL
-633 LELRNTERDGGIIP
+633 LELRNTEREGGIIP

-662 VRGTEE
+662 VRGTGE

>member
-45 DTSFERDDIIGVSM
+45 DTSFDPNDIIGVSM
-59 YAGNSFASGAEN
+59 YVGNSFASGAEN

-76 SNGSAFTSQS
+76 SDGSAFTSQS

-126 VDLSENDV
+126 VALSENDV

-141 VARDQNNISLPFV
+141 IAKDQNNISLPFV
-154 HKLVKVVMQVCDETG
+154 HKLVKVVMQVCDEKG
-169 KGLSGATLK
+169 NGLSGATLK
-178 INKQQTSGS
+178 INKQRTSGS
-187 LDLTDGTVKAKGT
+187 LDLTDGTVRAEGA
-200 ESTLN
+200 ESTLE

-211 IPGEYQT
+211 VPGEYQT

-228 RVITITYKGVDY
+228 RVITITYNGVDY

-258 ATIDKSEPV
+258 ATIDKSGPV
-267 STNPVQVSADVKDW
+267 STNPVQVSADVEDW
-281 TSDKIEA
+281 TPEEIEA
-288 GWIFGEGETFE
+288 GWIFFGEGETFE

-317 PQPIGNFEGKLD
+317 PQQIGDFEGTLEGN
-329 RKDVYSLEYAR
+329 DVYSLEYTR

-349 SVSGTIYSLPAGKMR
+349 SVSGTTYSLPAGKKR
-364 GTLLIPVGENV
+364 GTLLIPVGKNV

-381 SENEGITL
+381 SEYEGITL
-389 TKVMVY
+389 TKVLVY
-395 TNNIVGL
+395 TNKIVGL
-402 PITLWTGDGTPGNG
+402 PVTLWTGNGTPGNG
-416 IASDEGFPAAGYRLI
+416 IASDEGFPAAGHRLI
-431 VARVPLSEEQL
+431 VARVSLSEEQL

-508 VMILEKNWG
+508 EMILEKNFG

-528 ELKPVGS
+528 ELKPVSS
-535 SEGEDFSNLLWCH
+535 SETEDFSNLLWCH

-556 YMGYGNIK
+556 YMGYGYIK

-577 RITYSGATEG
+577 RITYSSATEG
-587 AYLEGVEG
+587 AYLEGV
-595 VAGDVND
+595 AGDVND
-602 ENSPRIIEQMTINSE
+602 ESSPRIFEQKTINS
-617 DTTVDIQ
+617 DATTVDIQ
-624 IDDTMCRAL
+624 IDGTMCSAL
-633 LELRNTERDGGIIP
+633 LELRNTKRDGGIIP

-662 VRGTEE
+662 VRGTGE

>member
-45 DTSFERDDIIGVSM
+45 DTSFEPDDTIGVSM
-59 YAGNSFASGAEN
+59 YVGNSFASGAEN

-76 SNGSAFTSQS
+76 SDGSDFTSQS

-126 VDLSENDV
+126 VALSKNDV

-154 HKLVKVVMQVCDETG
+154 HKLVKVVMQVCDEKG
-169 KGLSGATLK
+169 NGLSDATLK
-178 INKQQTSGS
+178 INKQRTSGS
-187 LDLTDGTVKAKGT
+187 LDLTDGTVKAEGA
-200 ESTLN
+200 ESTLE

-211 IPGEYQT
+211 VPGEYQT

-228 RVITITYKGVDY
+228 RVITITYNGVDY

-258 ATIDKSEPV
+258 ATIDKSGPV
-267 STNPVQVSADVKDW
+267 STNPVQVSADVEDW
-281 TSDKIEA
+281 TPEKIEA

-305 CSLAENVQLSAT
+305 CSLAENVQLNAT
-317 PQPIGNFEGKLD
+317 PRQIGDFEGTLD
-329 RKDVYSLEYAR
+329 KYDVYSLEYTR
-340 TAAEADASI
+340 TAADADASI
-349 SVSGTIYSLPAGKMR
+349 AVSGTNYNLPAGKMN
-364 GTLLIPVGENV
+364 GTLLIPVGEENV

-381 SENEGITL
+381 SEYEGITL

-416 IASDEGFPAAGYRLI
+416 TASEESFPAAGYRPI
-431 VARVPLSEEQL
+431 VARIPLSEEQL
-442 AQFVPGA
+442 NLFVPGA

-458 TDVNA
+458 TNVDA

-474 FYRWDNVGKFD
+474 FYRWDNVGEFN
-485 EDTHCLTNVVTLS
+485 ENTHCLTNVVTLS

-528 ELKPVGS
+528 ELKPVIS
-535 SEGEDFSNLLWCH
+535 SETEDFSNLLWCH

-569 SLKSGDKI
+569 SLKSGDII

-587 AYLEGVEG
+587 AYLEGV
-595 VAGDVND
+595 AGDVND
-602 ENSPRIIEQMTINSE
+602 ENSPRIFEQKTINS
-617 DTTVDIQ
+617 DATTVDIQ
-624 IDDTMCRAL
+624 IDGTMCSAL

-662 VRGTEE
+662 VRGTGE

>member
-18 CSEEDGL
+18 CSEKDGL
-25 MQGMSGDAIVFTS
+25 IQGMSGDAIVFTS

-45 DTSFERDDIIGVSM
+45 DTSFEQDDVIGVSM

-154 HKLVKVVMQVCDETG
+154 HKLVKVVMQVCDEKG
-169 KGLSGATLK
+169 KGLSDATLK

-187 LDLTDGTVKAKGT
+187 LDLTDGTVRAEGA
-200 ESTLN
+200 ESTLE

-258 ATIDKSEPV
+258 ATIDKSGPV
-267 STNPVQVSADVKDW
+267 STNPVQVSADVEDW
-281 TSDKIEA
+281 RPDKIEA

-305 CSLAENVQLSAT
+305 CSLAENVQLSDT
-317 PQPIGNFEGKLD
+317 PQQIGDFEGTLEKN
-329 RKDVYSLEYAR
+329 DVYSLEYTR
-340 TAAEADASI
+340 TDAEADASI
-349 SVSGTIYSLPAGKMR
+349 AVSETNYSLPAGKKS

-381 SENEGITL
+381 SKYEGITL

-402 PITLWTGDGTPGNG
+402 PVTLWTGNGTPGNG

-431 VARVPLSEEQL
+431 VARVTLSEEQL

-449 VLQCYFDDN
+449 VLQCYFNDN

-474 FYRWDNVGKFD
+474 FYQWNNVGKFD

-508 VMILEKNWG
+508 EMILEKNWG

-528 ELKPVGS
+528 ELKPVSS
-535 SEGEDFSNLLWCH
+535 SETEDFSNLLWCH

-556 YMGYGNIK
+556 YMDYGDIN

-569 SLKSGDKI
+569 SLMPGDKI
-577 RITYSGATEG
+577 QITYSGATEG
-587 AYLEGVEG
+587 AYLEGV
-595 VAGDVND
+595 AGDAND
-602 ENSPRIIEQMTINSE
+602 ENSPRIFEQKTINS
-617 DTTVDIQ
+617 DATTVDIQ
-624 IDDTMCRAL
+624 IDNTMCSAL
-633 LELRNTERDGGIIP
+633 LELRNTKRDGGIIP

-662 VRGTEE
+662 VRGTGE

>member
-1 MKKTILFG
+1 

-76 SNGSAFTSQS
+76 SDGSDFTSQS

-126 VDLSENDV
+126 VALSENDV

-154 HKLVKVVMQVCDETG
+154 HKLVKVVMQVCDEKG
-169 KGLSGATLK
+169 NGLSGATLK
-178 INKQQTSGS
+178 INKQRTSGS
-187 LDLTDGTVKAKGT
+187 LDLTDGTVRAEGA
-200 ESTLN
+200 ESTLE

-228 RVITITYKGVDY
+228 RVITITYNGVDY

-528 ELKPVGS
+528 ELKPVIS
-535 SEGEDFSNLLWCH
+535 SETEDFSNLLWCH

-587 AYLEGVEG
+587 AYLEGV
-595 VAGDVND
+595 AGDADD
-602 ENSPRIIEQMTINSE
+602 ENSPRIFEQKTINS
-617 DTTVDIQ
+617 DATTVDIQ
-624 IDDTMCRAL
+624 IDDTMYSAL

>member
-38 SVASRVT
+38 SVASRVI
-45 DTSFERDDIIGVSM
+45 DTRFEPDDVIGVSM

-76 SNGSAFTSQS
+76 SNGSDFTSQS

-92 AGDEATVRFMGVYPY
+92 AGDEATVSFMGVYPY

-113 NGIYSISLSTEEG
+113 NGIYSISLLTEEG

-178 INKQQTSGS
+178 INKQRTSGS
-187 LDLTDGTVKAKGT
+187 LDLTDGTVSAEGA
-200 ESTLN
+200 ESTLE

-211 IPGEYQT
+211 APGEYQT

-228 RVITITYKGVDY
+228 RVITITYNGVDY

-258 ATIDKSEPV
+258 ATIGKSGPV
-267 STNPVQVSADVKDW
+267 STNSVKVSADVKAW
-281 TSDKIEA
+281 EPEKIEA

-299 VSGKKA
+299 VSGKRA

-317 PQPIGNFEGKLD
+317 PQQIGDFKGTLD
-329 RKDVYSLEYAR
+329 KNDVYSLEYTR
-340 TAAEADASI
+340 TAADADASI
-349 SVSGTIYSLPAGKMR
+349 AVSKTNYNLPAGKMS

-375 TGFSVS
+375 KGFSVS
-381 SENEGITL
+381 SKNEGITL

-402 PITLWTGDGTPGNG
+402 PITLWTGSGTPGNG
-416 IASDEGFPAAGYRLI
+416 IASDESFPAAGYRPI
-431 VARVPLSEEQL
+431 VARVPLNEEQL
-442 AQFVPGA
+442 ALFVPGA

-474 FYRWDNVGKFD
+474 FYRWTNVGKFD
-485 EDTHCLTNVVTLS
+485 ENTHCLTNVVTLS
-498 MLDEIRENNN
+498 MCDEIRENNN
-508 VMILEKNWG
+508 VMILEKTWN
-517 GDNLDFRLNRI
+517 DNLEFCLNRI
-528 ELKPVGS
+528 ELKPVSS
-535 SEGEDFSNLLWCH
+535 SESEDFSNLLWCH

-556 YMGYGNIK
+556 HMDHGDIN

-569 SLKSGDKI
+569 SLKSGNKI

-587 AYLEGVEG
+587 AYLEGV
-595 VAGDVND
+595 AGDVNN
-602 ENSPRIIEQMTINSE
+602 ENLPRIFKQNTINS
-617 DTTVDIQ
+617 DATTVDIQ
-624 IDDTMCRAL
+624 IDGTMCSAL
-633 LELRNTERDGGIIP
+633 LDLRNTERDGGIIP
-647 LTISGQGLSVHKIQL
+647 LTISGQGLAVHKIQL

>member
-18 CSEEDGL
+18 CSEKDGL
-25 MQGMSGDAIVFTS
+25 IQGMSGDAIIFTS

-45 DTSFERDDIIGVSM
+45 DTSFEQDDVIGVSM

-154 HKLVKVVMQVCDETG
+154 HKLVKVVMQVCDEKG
-169 KGLSGATLK
+169 KGLSDATLK

-187 LDLTDGTVKAKGT
+187 LDLTDGTVRAEGA
-200 ESTLN
+200 ESTLE

-258 ATIDKSEPV
+258 ATIDKSGPV
-267 STNPVQVSADVKDW
+267 STNPVQVSADVEDW
-281 TSDKIEA
+281 RPDKIEA

-305 CSLAENVQLSAT
+305 CSLAENVQLSDT
-317 PQPIGNFEGKLD
+317 PQQIGDFEGTLEKN
-329 RKDVYSLEYAR
+329 DVYSLEYTR
-340 TAAEADASI
+340 TDAEADASI
-349 SVSGTIYSLPAGKMR
+349 AVSETNYSLPAGKKS

-381 SENEGITL
+381 SKYEGITL

-402 PITLWTGDGTPGNG
+402 PVTLWTGNGTPGNG

-431 VARVPLSEEQL
+431 VARVTLSEEQL

-449 VLQCYFDDN
+449 VLQCYFNDN

-474 FYRWDNVGKFD
+474 FYQWNNVGKFD

-508 VMILEKNWG
+508 EMILEKNWG

-528 ELKPVGS
+528 ELKPVSS
-535 SEGEDFSNLLWCH
+535 SETEDFSNLLWCH

-556 YMGYGNIK
+556 YMDYGDIN

-569 SLKSGDKI
+569 SLMPGDKI
-577 RITYSGATEG
+577 QITYSGATEG
-587 AYLEGVEG
+587 AYLEGV
-595 VAGDVND
+595 AGDAND
-602 ENSPRIIEQMTINSE
+602 ENSPRIFEQKTINS
-617 DTTVDIQ
+617 DATTVDIQ
-624 IDDTMCRAL
+624 IDNTMCSAL
-633 LELRNTERDGGIIP
+633 LELRNTKRDGGIIP

-662 VRGTEE
+662 VRGTGK

>member
-45 DTSFERDDIIGVSM
+45 DASFERDDIIGVSM

-76 SNGSAFTSQS
+76 SDGSDFTSQS

-126 VDLSENDV
+126 VALSENDV

-154 HKLVKVVMQVCDETG
+154 HKLVKVVMQVCDEKG
-169 KGLSGATLK
+169 NGLSGATLK
-178 INKQQTSGS
+178 INKQRTSGS
-187 LDLTDGTVKAKGT
+187 LDLTDGTVRAEGA
-200 ESTLN
+200 ESTLE

-228 RVITITYKGVDY
+228 RVITITYNGVDY

-528 ELKPVGS
+528 ELKPVIS
-535 SEGEDFSNLLWCH
+535 SETEDFSNLLWCH

-587 AYLEGVEG
+587 AYLEGV
-595 VAGDVND
+595 AGDADD
-602 ENSPRIIEQMTINSE
+602 ENSPRIFEQKTINS
-617 DTTVDIQ
+617 DATTVDIQ
-624 IDDTMCRAL
+624 IDDTMYSAL

>member
-18 CSEEDGL
+18 CSEKDGL
-25 MQGMSGDAIVFTS
+25 IQGMSGDAIVFTS

-45 DTSFERDDIIGVSM
+45 DTRFERDDVIGVSM

-76 SNGSAFTSQS
+76 SDGSDFTSQS

-113 NGIYSISLSTEEG
+113 NGIYSISLSTEKG
-126 VDLSENDV
+126 VALSENDV

-141 VARDQNNISLPFV
+141 IAKDQNNISLPFV
-154 HKLVKVVMQVCDETG
+154 HKLVKVVMQVCDDKG
-169 KGLSGATLK
+169 NGLSGATLK
-178 INKQQTSGS
+178 INKQRTSGS
-187 LDLTDGTVKAKGT
+187 LDLTDGTVRAEGA
-200 ESTLN
+200 ESTLE

-211 IPGEYQT
+211 VPGEYQT

-228 RVITITYKGVDY
+228 RVITITYNGVDY

-258 ATIDKSEPV
+258 ATIDKSGPV
-267 STNPVQVSADVKDW
+267 STNPVQVSADVEKW
-281 TSDKIEA
+281 TPEKIEA

-329 RKDVYSLEYAR
+329 GKDVYSLEYAR

-416 IASDEGFPAAGYRLI
+416 IASEEGFPAAGYRLI

-458 TDVNA
+458 TDIDA
-463 AELLWMGTLQL
+463 AGLLWMGTLQL
-474 FYRWDNVGKFD
+474 FYQWDNVGEFD
-485 EDTHCLTNVVTLS
+485 ENTHCLTNVVTLS

-528 ELKPVGS
+528 ELKPVIS
-535 SEGEDFSNLLWCH
+535 SETEDFSNLLWCH

-556 YMGYGNIK
+556 YMGYGYIK

-569 SLKSGDKI
+569 SLNSGDII

-587 AYLEGVEG
+587 AYLEGV
-595 VAGDVND
+595 AGDVND
-602 ENSPRIIEQMTINSE
+602 ENSPRIFEQKTINS
-617 DTTVDIQ
+617 DATTVDIQ
-624 IDDTMCRAL
+624 IDGTMCSAL
-633 LELRNTERDGGIIP
+633 LELRDTERDGGIIP

-662 VRGTEE
+662 FRGTGE

>member
-18 CSEEDGL
+18 CSEKDGL

-45 DTSFERDDIIGVSM
+45 DTRFERDDVIGVSM
-59 YAGNSFASGAEN
+59 YAGNSFAGGAEN

-76 SNGSAFTSQS
+76 SDGLAFTSQS

-107 RNGAVQ
+107 RNGAVR
-113 NGIYSISLSTEEG
+113 NGIYSISLSTEKG

-141 VARDQNNISLPFV
+141 VAKDQNNISLPFV
-154 HKLVKVVMQVCDETG
+154 HKLVKVVMQVCDEKG
-169 KGLSGATLK
+169 DGLSGATLK

-187 LDLTDGTVKAKGT
+187 LDLTDGTVQAEGA
-200 ESTLN
+200 ESTLE

-211 IPGEYQT
+211 FPGEYQT

-228 RVITITYKGVDY
+228 RVITITYDGVDY

-258 ATIDKSEPV
+258 ATIDKSRPV
-267 STNPVQVSADVKDW
+267 STNPVQVSADVEDW
-281 TSDKIEA
+281 TSEEKA
-288 GWIFGEGETFE
+288 WWIFGEDETFE
-299 VSGKKA
+299 VSGKRA
-305 CSLAENVQLSAT
+305 CSLAENVQLSTT
-317 PQPIGNFEGKLD
+317 PQQIGGFKGTLD
-329 RKDVYSLEYAR
+329 KNDVYSLEYTR
-340 TAAEADASI
+340 TAADADASI
-349 SVSGTIYSLPAGKMR
+349 SVSGTTYSLPARKKR
-364 GTLLIPVGENV
+364 GTLLIPVGKNV

-381 SENEGITL
+381 SEYEGITL
-389 TKVMVY
+389 TKVLVY
-395 TNNIVGL
+395 TNKIVGL
-402 PITLWTGDGTPGNG
+402 PVTLWTGNGTSGNG

-431 VARVPLSEEQL
+431 VARVSLSEEQL

-458 TDVNA
+458 TNVDA

-474 FYRWDNVGKFD
+474 FYRWDNVGEFD
-485 EDTHCLTNVVTLS
+485 ENTHCLTNVVTLS

-508 VMILEKNWG
+508 EMILEKNFG

-528 ELKPVGS
+528 ELKPVSS
-535 SEGEDFSNLLWCH
+535 SETEDFSNLLWCH

-556 YMGYGNIK
+556 YMGYGTIK

-577 RITYSGATEG
+577 RITYSSATEG
-587 AYLEGVEG
+587 AYLEGV
-595 VAGDVND
+595 AGDVND
-602 ENSPRIIEQMTINSE
+602 ESSPRIFEQKTINS
-617 DTTVDIQ
+617 DATTVDIQ
-624 IDDTMCRAL
+624 IDDTMCSDL

-662 VRGTEE
+662 VRGTGK

>member
-76 SNGSAFTSQS
+76 SDGSDFTSQS

-126 VDLSENDV
+126 VALSENDV

-154 HKLVKVVMQVCDETG
+154 HKLVKVVMQVCDEKG
-169 KGLSGATLK
+169 NGLSGATLK
-178 INKQQTSGS
+178 INKQRTSGS
-187 LDLTDGTVKAKGT
+187 LDLTDGTVRAEGA
-200 ESTLN
+200 ESTLE

-228 RVITITYKGVDY
+228 RVITITYNGVDY

-305 CSLAENVQLSAT
+305 CSLAENVQLNAT

-587 AYLEGVEG
+587 AYLEGV
-595 VAGDVND
+595 AGDADD
-602 ENSPRIIEQMTINSE
+602 ENSPRIFEQKTINS
-617 DTTVDIQ
+617 DATTVDIQ
-624 IDDTMCRAL
+624 IDDTMYSAL

>member
-18 CSEEDGL
+18 CSEKDGL
-25 MQGMSGDAIVFTS
+25 MQGLSGDAIVFTS

-45 DTSFERDDIIGVSM
+45 DTSFEPDDIIGVSM
-59 YAGNSFASGAEN
+59 YVGNSFASGAEN

-76 SNGSAFTSQS
+76 SDGSDFTSQS

-126 VDLSENDV
+126 VALSENDV

-154 HKLVKVVMQVCDETG
+154 HKLVKVVMQVCDEKG

-187 LDLTDGTVKAKGT
+187 LDLTDGTVRAEGA
-200 ESTLN
+200 ESTLE

-211 IPGEYQT
+211 VPGEYQT

-258 ATIDKSEPV
+258 ATIDKSGPV
-267 STNPVQVSADVKDW
+267 STNPVQVSADVEGW
-281 TSDKIEA
+281 TPEKIEA

-317 PQPIGNFEGKLD
+317 PQQIGDFEGTLNKN
-329 RKDVYSLEYAR
+329 DVYSLEYTR

-349 SVSGTIYSLPAGKMR
+349 AVSGTNYSLPAGKMS
-364 GTLLIPVGENV
+364 GTLLIPVGENFRDCV
-375 TGFSVS
+375 VVETVAIF
-381 SENEGITL
+381 
-389 TKVMVY
+389 
-395 TNNIVGL
+395 
-402 PITLWTGDGTPGNG
+402 GTPGNG
-416 IASDEGFPAAGYRLI
+416 IASDEGFPTAGYRLI
-431 VARVPLSEEQL
+431 VARIPLSEDQL
-442 AQFVPGA
+442 DLFVPGA

-458 TDVNA
+458 TNVDA

-474 FYRWDNVGKFD
+474 FYRWDNVGEFD
-485 EDTHCLTNVVTLS
+485 ENTHCLTNVVTLS

-528 ELKPVGS
+528 ELKPVIS
-535 SEGEDFSNLLWCH
+535 SETEDFSNLLWCH

-569 SLKSGDKI
+569 SLKSGDII

-587 AYLEGVEG
+587 AYLEGV
-595 VAGDVND
+595 AGDVND
-602 ENSPRIIEQMTINSE
+602 ENSPRIFEQKTINS
-617 DTTVDIQ
+617 DATTVDIQ
-624 IDDTMCRAL
+624 IDGTMCSAL

-662 VRGTEE
+662 VRGTGE

>member
-25 MQGMSGDAIVFTS
+25 MQGMSGNAIVFTS

-45 DTSFERDDIIGVSM
+45 DTRFEPNDVIGVSM

-76 SNGSAFTSQS
+76 SDGSAFTSQS

-113 NGIYSISLSTEEG
+113 NGIYSIRLSTEEG
-126 VDLSENDV
+126 VALSKNDV

-154 HKLVKVVMQVCDETG
+154 HKLVKVVMQVCDEKG
-169 KGLSGATLK
+169 DGLSGATLK

-187 LDLTDGTVKAKGT
+187 LNLTDGTVRAEGA
-200 ESTLN
+200 ESTLE

-211 IPGEYQT
+211 VPGKYQT

-228 RVITITYKGVDY
+228 RVITITYNGVDY

-258 ATIDKSEPV
+258 ATIDKSRPV
-267 STNPVQVSADVKDW
+267 STNPVQVSADVEDW
-281 TSDKIEA
+281 TPEEKA

-299 VSGKKA
+299 VSGKRA

-317 PQPIGNFEGKLD
+317 PQQIGDFEGTLD
-329 RKDVYSLEYAR
+329 KNDVYSLEYTR
-340 TAAEADASI
+340 TAEADASI
-349 SVSGTIYSLPAGKMR
+349 SVSGTNYSLPAGKMN

-381 SENEGITL
+381 SKNEGITL

-416 IASDEGFPAAGYRLI
+416 MASEESFPAAGYRPI
-431 VARVPLSEEQL
+431 VARIPLSEEQL
-442 AQFVPGA
+442 NLFVPGA

-474 FYRWDNVGKFD
+474 FYQWTNVGKFD
-485 EDTHCLTNVVTLS
+485 KDAHCLTNVVTLS
-498 MLDEIRENNN
+498 MCDEIRENNN
-508 VMILEKNWG
+508 VMILEKTWN
-517 GDNLDFRLNRI
+517 DNLKFCLNRI
-528 ELKPVGS
+528 ELKPVSS
-535 SEGEDFSNLLWCH
+535 SETEKFSNLLWCH
-548 SAEGGEDC
+548 SAEGGGDC
-556 YMGYGNIK
+556 YMDHGDIN

-587 AYLEGVEG
+587 AYLEGV
-595 VAGDVND
+595 AGDVND
-602 ENSPRIIEQMTINSE
+602 EKSPRIFEQKTINS
-617 DTTVDIQ
+617 DATTVDIQ
-624 IDDTMCRAL
+624 IDGTMCSAL
-633 LELRNTERDGGIIP
+633 LELRNTERNGGIIP
-647 LTISGQGLSVHKIQL
+647 LTISGEKLTVHKIQL

>member
-18 CSEEDGL
+18 CSEKDGL
-25 MQGMSGDAIVFTS
+25 IQGMSGDAIVFTS

-45 DTSFERDDIIGVSM
+45 DTRFEPNDVIGVSM

-76 SNGSAFTSQS
+76 SDGRDFTSQS

-113 NGIYSISLSTEEG
+113 NGIYSIRLSTEEG
-126 VDLSENDV
+126 VALSENDV

-178 INKQQTSGS
+178 INKQRTSGS
-187 LDLTDGTVKAKGT
+187 LDLTDGTVKAEGA
-200 ESTLN
+200 ESTLE

-211 IPGEYQT
+211 FPGEYQT

-228 RVITITYKGVDY
+228 RVITITYDGVDY

-258 ATIDKSEPV
+258 ATIDKSRPV
-267 STNPVQVSADVKDW
+267 STNPVQVSADVEDW
-281 TSDKIEA
+281 TSEEKA
-288 GWIFGEGETFE
+288 WWIFGEDETFE
-299 VSGKKA
+299 VSGKRA
-305 CSLAENVQLSAT
+305 CSLAENVQLSTT
-317 PQPIGNFEGKLD
+317 PQQIGGFKGTLD
-329 RKDVYSLEYAR
+329 KNDVYSLEYTR
-340 TAAEADASI
+340 TAADANASI
-349 SVSGTIYSLPAGKMR
+349 AVSGTNYNLPAGKMS

-381 SENEGITL
+381 SEYEGITL
-389 TKVMVY
+389 TKVLVY

-402 PITLWTGDGTPGNG
+402 PVTLWTGDGTPGNG

-442 AQFVPGA
+442 DLFVPGA

-458 TDVNA
+458 TNVDA

-474 FYRWDNVGKFD
+474 FYRWDNVGEFD
-485 EDTHCLTNVVTLS
+485 ENTHCLTNVVTLS

-508 VMILEKNWG
+508 VMILEKHWN
-517 GDNLDFRLNRI
+517 DNLDFRLNRI
-528 ELKPVGS
+528 ELKPVIS
-535 SEGEDFSNLLWCH
+535 SETENFSNLLWCH
-548 SAEGGEDC
+548 SAEGGGDC
-556 YMGYGNIK
+556 DMDWGNIK

-569 SLKSGDKI
+569 SLKSGDII

-587 AYLEGVEG
+587 AYLEG

-624 IDDTMCRAL
+624 INDTMCSAL
-633 LELRNTERDGGIIP
+633 LELRNAERESGIVP
-647 LTISGQGLSVHKIQL
+647 LTISGEKLTVHKIQL
-662 VRGTEE
+662 VRGTGK

>member
-18 CSEEDGL
+18 CSEKDGL
-25 MQGMSGDAIVFTS
+25 IQGMSGDAIVFTS

-76 SNGSAFTSQS
+76 SDGSDFTSQS

-126 VDLSENDV
+126 VALSENDV

-154 HKLVKVVMQVCDETG
+154 HKLVKVVMQVCDEKG
-169 KGLSGATLK
+169 NGLSGATLK
-178 INKQQTSGS
+178 INKQRTSGS
-187 LDLTDGTVKAKGT
+187 LDLTDGTVRAEGA
-200 ESTLN
+200 ESTLE

-228 RVITITYKGVDY
+228 RVITITYNGVDY

-528 ELKPVGS
+528 ELKPVIS
-535 SEGEDFSNLLWCH
+535 SETEDFSNLLWCH

-587 AYLEGVEG
+587 AYLEGV
-595 VAGDVND
+595 AGDADD
-602 ENSPRIIEQMTINSE
+602 ENSPRIFEQKTINS
-617 DTTVDIQ
+617 DATTVDIQ
-624 IDDTMCRAL
+624 IDDTMYSAL

>member
-18 CSEEDGL
+18 CSEKDGL
-25 MQGMSGDAIVFTS
+25 IQGMSGDAIVFTS

-45 DTSFERDDIIGVSM
+45 DTSFEQDDVIGVSM

-154 HKLVKVVMQVCDETG
+154 HKLVKVVMQVCDEKG
-169 KGLSGATLK
+169 KGLSDATLK

-187 LDLTDGTVKAKGT
+187 LDLTDGTVRAEGA
-200 ESTLN
+200 ESTLE

-258 ATIDKSEPV
+258 ATIDKSGPV
-267 STNPVQVSADVKDW
+267 STNPVQVSADVEDW
-281 TSDKIEA
+281 RPDKIEA

-305 CSLAENVQLSAT
+305 CSLAENVQLSDT
-317 PQPIGNFEGKLD
+317 PQQIGDFEGTLEKN
-329 RKDVYSLEYAR
+329 DVYSLEYTR
-340 TAAEADASI
+340 TDAEADASI
-349 SVSGTIYSLPAGKMR
+349 AVSETNYSLPAGKKS

-381 SENEGITL
+381 SKYEGITL

-402 PITLWTGDGTPGNG
+402 PVTLWTGNGTPGNG

-431 VARVPLSEEQL
+431 VARVTLSEEQL

-449 VLQCYFDDN
+449 VLQCYFNDN

-474 FYRWDNVGKFD
+474 FYQWNNVGKFD

-508 VMILEKNWG
+508 EMILEKNWG

-528 ELKPVGS
+528 ELKPVSS
-535 SEGEDFSNLLWCH
+535 SETEDFSNLLWCH

-556 YMGYGNIK
+556 YMDYGDIN

-569 SLKSGDKI
+569 SLMPGDKI
-577 RITYSGATEG
+577 QITYSGATEG
-587 AYLEGVEG
+587 AYLEGV
-595 VAGDVND
+595 AGDAND
-602 ENSPRIIEQMTINSE
+602 ENSPRIFEQKTINS
-617 DTTVDIQ
+617 DATTVDIQ
-624 IDDTMCRAL
+624 IDNTMCSAL
-633 LELRNTERDGGIIP
+633 LELRNTKRDGGIIP

-662 VRGTEE
+662 VRGTGK

>member
-18 CSEEDGL
+18 CSEKDGL
-25 MQGMSGDAIVFTS
+25 IQGMSGDAIVFTS

-45 DTSFERDDIIGVSM
+45 DTSFEQDDVIGVSM

-154 HKLVKVVMQVCDETG
+154 HKLVKVVMQVCDEKG
-169 KGLSGATLK
+169 KGLSDATLK

-187 LDLTDGTVKAKGT
+187 LDLTDGTVRAEGA
-200 ESTLN
+200 ESTLE

-258 ATIDKSEPV
+258 ATIDKSGPV
-267 STNPVQVSADVKDW
+267 STNPVQVSADVEDW
-281 TSDKIEA
+281 RPDKIEA

-305 CSLAENVQLSAT
+305 CSLAENVQLSDT
-317 PQPIGNFEGKLD
+317 PQQIGDFEGTLEKN
-329 RKDVYSLEYAR
+329 DVYSLEYTR
-340 TAAEADASI
+340 TDAETDASI
-349 SVSGTIYSLPAGKMR
+349 AVSETNYSLPAGKKS

-381 SENEGITL
+381 SKYEGITL

-402 PITLWTGDGTPGNG
+402 PVTLWTGNGTPGNG

-431 VARVPLSEEQL
+431 VARVTLSEEQL

-449 VLQCYFDDN
+449 VLQCYFNDN

-474 FYRWDNVGKFD
+474 FYQWNNVGKFD

-508 VMILEKNWG
+508 EMILEKNWG

-528 ELKPVGS
+528 ELKPVSS
-535 SEGEDFSNLLWCH
+535 SETEDFSNLLWCH

-556 YMGYGNIK
+556 YMDYGDIN

-569 SLKSGDKI
+569 SLMPGDKI
-577 RITYSGATEG
+577 QITYSGATEG
-587 AYLEGVEG
+587 AYLEGV
-595 VAGDVND
+595 AGDAND
-602 ENSPRIIEQMTINSE
+602 ENSPRIFEQKTINS
-617 DTTVDIQ
+617 DATTVDIQ
-624 IDDTMCRAL
+624 IDNTMCSAL
-633 LELRNTERDGGIIP
+633 LELRNTKRDGGIIP

-662 VRGTEE
+662 VRGTGK

>member
-76 SNGSAFTSQS
+76 SDGSDFTSQS

-126 VDLSENDV
+126 VALSENDV

-154 HKLVKVVMQVCDETG
+154 HKLVKVVMQVCDEKG
-169 KGLSGATLK
+169 NGLSGATLK
-178 INKQQTSGS
+178 INKQRTSGS
-187 LDLTDGTVKAKGT
+187 LDLTDGTVRAEGA
-200 ESTLN
+200 ESTLE

-228 RVITITYKGVDY
+228 RVITITYNGVDY

-258 ATIDKSEPV
+258 ATIDKSGPV
-267 STNPVQVSADVKDW
+267 STNPVQVSADVEDW
-281 TSDKIEA
+281 RPEKIEA

-317 PQPIGNFEGKLD
+317 PRQIGDFEGTLD
-329 RKDVYSLEYAR
+329 GNDVYSLEYTR

-349 SVSGTIYSLPAGKMR
+349 AVSETNYSLPAEKMS

-375 TGFSVS
+375 KGFSVS

-474 FYRWDNVGKFD
+474 FYQWNNVGKFD

-556 YMGYGNIK
+556 YMDYGDIN

-569 SLKSGDKI
+569 SLMPGDKI

-587 AYLEGVEG
+587 AYLEGV
-595 VAGDVND
+595 AGDANN

-624 IDDTMCRAL
+624 IDNTMCSAL

-662 VRGTEE
+662 VRGTGE